1 MNRLPT
7 QVLTLATIVRRSGSW
22 SNTELALAAIGA
34 ALTSLL
40 LTFVTLNSEVARIT
54 SQATAL
60 LIFGVLASFALRL
73 GSPVSRLKSDCPQV
87 MKG

>member
-54 SQATAL
+54 SQATTL